1 MIIINKHICFYT
13 SSKNKFDVKCNLKLI
28 FRTAHHFSYIT
39 SETLRYVS
47 PLQVIISRI
56 CDLKFCKSILRL
68 SLIIVSGD
76 VRATEDAIKKMKL
89 QITYMYLHFVD
100 RPCCRI
106 DTAET
111 QRVPLQTRK

>member
-111 QRVPLQTRK
+111 QRVPL

>member
-1 MIIINKHICFYT
+1 MST
-13 SSKNKFDVKCNLKLI
+13 SSKNKFNVKYNLKLI

-39 SETLRYVS
+39 NQTLRYVS
-47 PLQVIISRI
+47 PLQVIIPRI

-68 SLIIVSGD
+68 SLIIVSDD
-76 VRATEDAIKKMKL
+76 VRATEDANKKMKL